1 MKWIAE
7 MPYYKVGR
15 EIIGNE
21 QITVIDERFIHLYA
35 DKITTRY
42 HEFLIRELFD
52 ISYRHLGSTEG
63 FLYLHT
69 KHGIFSFSIKTDPTG
84 FIKVVRAAINKKHEQ
99 H

>member
-1 MKWIAE
+1 MKCIAE
-7 MPYYKVGR
+7 LPYYKVER
-15 EIIGNE
+15 EIIGKE
-21 QITVIDERFIHLYA
+21 QITVVDERFIQLYA

-42 HEFLIRELFD
+42 HEFQISEVFD

-69 KHGIFSFSIKTDPTG
+69 KHGIFSYSTNKDPKS
-84 FIKVVRAAINKKHEQ
+84 FIKLVKAAIYKKHEQ

>member
-21 QITVIDERFIHLYA
+21 QITVVNERFIQLYP

-52 ISYRHLGSTEG
+52 ISYRRLGSEEG

-69 KHGIFSFSIKTDPTG
+69 KHGIFSYSIKTDPTG
-84 FIKVVRAAINKKHEQ
+84 FIKVVKAAIHKIQDQ

>member
-1 MKWIAE
+1 MIRIAE
-7 MPYYKVGR
+7 LPYYKVKR
-15 EIIGNE
+15 EIIGIE
-21 QITVIDERFIHLYA
+21 QITVVDERFIQLYA

-42 HEFLIRELFD
+42 HEFHISKVFD

-69 KHGIFSFSIKTDPTG
+69 KQGIFSYSIKTDPTG
-84 FIKVVRAAINKKHEQ
+84 FMNVVKAAIQKKHEQ